1 MDDKQLLM
9 KFQKAE
15 ITEHHIYTKLAE
27 KVQGKN
33 REILKGIANDE
44 KRHYK
49 IFKNLTKEEVKPDRW
64 KIFWYT
70 LLSKLFGLV
79 FSLKVMERGEKLA
92 QSEYERIVNKYPVVK
107 GVIDD
112 EEKHEL
118 KLIELIEEERVGYIS
133 SMVLGLNDAIVEL
146 TGALAG
152 FTFALRE
159 SKLVGLA
166 GLITGVSAALSMA
179 VSEYLSEKSEVE
191 HTKNPLKAAIYT
203 GIAYILV
210 VILLILPFFLIPNPY
225 FSLGVAASTVV
236 VIIAVFTYYVA
247 VIKDE
252 SYKRLFL
259 EMLILSFSVMVVS
272 FIVGVVARK
281 VLGIE
286 I

>member
-33 REILKGIANDE
+33 REILKSIANDE
-44 KRHYK
+44 KRHYE